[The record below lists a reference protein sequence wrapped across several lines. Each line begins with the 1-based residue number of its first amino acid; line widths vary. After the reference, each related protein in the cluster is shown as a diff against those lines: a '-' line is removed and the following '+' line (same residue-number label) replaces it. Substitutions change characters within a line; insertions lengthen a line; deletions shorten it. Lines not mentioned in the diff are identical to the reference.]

1 MSTIRTREEKALLRK
16 RLLPILL
23 VYGAVIV
30 LLLVGQLLAPGFLA
44 LNNLNNI
51 LRTTAFLGIAAIG
64 QTIVILT
71 GGIDLSV
78 QYTLVL
84 CNTVSAQIMA
94 GENAN
99 IPQMLAIC
107 LCICLAIGLL
117 NGLGIYYL
125 DIPPMIM
132 TLAVG
137 TMVYGIAYIYCDGA
151 PKGMTAPFF
160 ATVANG
166 KLGDFFPEGSALHKL
181 GINGT
186 VVIWLLLAV
195 IAIVVLKKT
204 VLGRSIYAIGVNRTS
219 ARYSGINV
227 PMTLIG
233 VYVISAVLAGLTG
246 VLYVGYTG
254 TSFLSTGAT
263 YNMDTIAATVIG
275 GTSVVGGVGGY
286 FGTIAG
292 VLVMTLISNVLTI
305 MNIAEAGKRIINGL
319 ILVVLLVAIY
329 HRRSTGKKK

>member
-1 MSTIRTREEKALLRK
+1 MSKIRTNEERALLRK
-16 RLLPILL
+16 KLLPILL

-30 LLLVGQLLAPGFLA
+30 LLIVGQILAPGFLT

-94 GENAN
+94 GSNAN
-99 IPQMLAIC
+99 IPQMLLIC
-107 LCICLAIGLL
+107 LGISVAIGLL

-137 TMVYGIAYIYCDGA
+137 TMVYGIAYIYCNGA

-160 ATVANG
+160 ATIANG
-166 KLGDFFPEGSALHKL
+166 KLGDFFGEGSALHGL

-186 VVIWLLLAV
+186 VVIWLLLA
-195 IAIVVLKKT
+195 AITILVLSKT
-204 VLGRSIYAIGVNRTS
+204 VLGRSIYAIGVNRVS

-227 PMTLIG
+227 PVTLIG

-246 VLYVGYTG
+246 ILYVGYTG

-263 YNMDTIAATVIG
+263 YNMDSIAATVIG
-275 GTSVVGGVGGY
+275 GTSVIGGVGGY

-292 VLVMTLISNVLTI
+292 VMVMTLISNVLTI
-305 MNIAEAGKRIINGL
+305 MNIAESGKRIVNGL
-319 ILVVLLVAIY
+319 ILVILLVAIY
-329 HRRSTGKKK
+329 HRKNAKKTK